1 MRIRSLFAMFMLV
14 LLLGVTAFMV
24 NSDVGTPEDA
34 NTTEESETPHETEI
48 NEDSTESD
56 EDTNNQTDVVEV
68 ENKVDEINEKVKVI
82 TESAKELTDDE
93 SDRKTPDFEKLTKKI
108 EELYKELENIKDVE
122 VKVVDSFKIDGE
134 DGWGIY
140 TIIPDVKSKIIKG
153 KDLDVGEL
161 SVIITALKDKID
173 SDLTTIVDSNNIR
186 VLKKDINS
194 LSKKFLDSAEVD
206 KLTEKIVKLTKELS
220 ADSDELSKQIKEL
233 LKNYQMDANGTFSVG
248 GVKVIKVNPSGS
260 AIVENSFKNLEKNLK
275 DIEDIKL
282 HIEKLIKDTD
292 SDALVDAIR
301 KQFEQKHPNATI
313 IIEKDGAKVL
323 EINPDTSK
331 KTVDESNEISELKER
346 VNQLEDRIDEL
357 IEKLE
362 ADDPQPS
369 ENQK

>member
-1 MRIRSLFAMFMLV
+1 MFMLV

-34 NTTEESETPHETEI
+34 NTTEESETPHEAEI
-48 NEDSTESD
+48 NEESTESD
-56 EDTNNQTDVVEV
+56 EDTDNQTDVDEV
-68 ENKVDEINEKVKVI
+68 DNKVDEIHEKVKVV
-82 TESAKELTDDE
+82 TVVAKELSDDE

-134 DGWGIY
+134 DGWGVY
-140 TIIPDVKSKIIKG
+140 TLIPDGKSKIIKG
-153 KDLDVGEL
+153 EDLDVGEL
-161 SVIITALKDKID
+161 SVIITALKDIID
-173 SDLTTIVDSNNIR
+173 SDLTTIVDSDNIK

-194 LSKKFLDSAEVD
+194 LSKKFLDSAAVD
-206 KLTEKIVKLTKELS
+206 KLTKKIVKLTKELS

-233 LKNYQMDANGTFSVG
+233 LKDYQKDANGTFSVG
-248 GVKVIKVNPSGS
+248 GVKVITVDPFGS
-260 AIVENSFKNLEKNLK
+260 ANVEKDLK
-275 DIEDIKL
+275 AIEDIKL
-282 HIEKLIKDTD
+282 HIKKLTKDTD

-301 KQFEQKHPNATI
+301 KLFEQKHPDATI

>member
-1 MRIRSLFAMFMLV
+1 MRIRSLVAMFMLV

-24 NSDVGTPEDA
+24 KSDVGTPEDA

-68 ENKVDEINEKVKVI
+68 ENKVDEINEKVKVV
-82 TESAKELTDDE
+82 TVVAKELSDDE

-134 DGWGIY
+134 NGWGVY
-140 TIIPDVKSKIIKG
+140 TIIPDGKSKIIKG
-153 KDLDVGEL
+153 EDLDVGEL

-220 ADSDELSKQIKEL
+220 ADSDELPKQIKEL
-233 LKNYQMDANGTFSVG
+233 LKNYQMDAKGTFSVG

>member
-1 MRIRSLFAMFMLV
+1 MRIRSLVAMFMLV

-68 ENKVDEINEKVKVI
+68 DNKVDEIHEKVKVI
-82 TESAKELTDDE
+82 TVVAKELTDDE

-194 LSKKFLDSAEVD
+194 LSKKFLDSTEVD

-248 GVKVIKVNPSGS
+248 GVKVIKVDPSGS
-260 AIVENSFKNLEKNLK
+260 ANVEKDLK
-275 DIEDIKL
+275 AIEDMKL
-282 HIEKLIKDTD
+282 HIKKLTKDSD

-301 KQFEQKHPNATI
+301 KQFEKEHPDATI
-313 IIEKDGAKVL
+313 IIEIDGAKVL
-323 EINPDTSK
+323 EINPDTFK
-331 KTVDESNEISELKER
+331 KTVDDSNEISELKER
-346 VNQLEDRIDEL
+346 VNQLEDKIDEL
-357 IEKLE
+357 IQKLD
-362 ADDPQPS
+362 ADDAEPS

>member
-1 MRIRSLFAMFMLV
+1 MRIRNLVAMFMLV

-34 NTTEESETPHETEI
+34 NTTEESETPHEAEI

-56 EDTNNQTDVVEV
+56 EDSNDHTDVEKVEK
-68 ENKVDEINEKVKVI
+68 KVDKIHEKVKVV
-82 TESAKELTDDE
+82 TVVAKELTDDE
-93 SDRKTPDFEKLTKKI
+93 SDRKTSDFEKLTKKI

-122 VKVVDSFKIDGE
+122 VKVVDSVKIDGE
-134 DGWGIY
+134 DGWGVY

-153 KDLDVGEL
+153 EDLDVGEL
-161 SVIITALKDKID
+161 SVIITALQDKID
-173 SDLTTIVDSNNIR
+173 SDLTAIVDSDNIR
-186 VLKKDINS
+186 VLKKDVNS
-194 LSKKFLDSAEVD
+194 FSKKFLDSAEVD
-206 KLTEKIVKLTKELS
+206 ELTEKIVKLTKELS
-220 ADSDELSKQIKEL
+220 ADSDALSKQIKEL

-248 GVKVIKVNPSGS
+248 DVKVIKVDPSGS
-260 AIVENSFKNLEKNLK
+260 AIVEKNLK
-275 DIEDIKL
+275 NVEKHLKAIGDIKL
-282 HIEKLIKDTD
+282 RYEKLNKDSD

-301 KQFEQKHPNATI
+301 KHFEKGHPDATI
-313 IIEKDGAKVL
+313 IIEKDGAKVF

-331 KTVDESNEISELKER
+331 KTADDSDDIGELKER

-362 ADDPQPS
+362 ADDSHSS